1 MRDLREEANTF
12 DLNTGDMLIDDM
24 LGTIGIVMCPE
35 NDEQIAGYYYKSKF
49 WKVFWISVSEDYSGL
64 RGPTYVEEYGLKMSI
79 VIGIYKLYKPTHIT
93 KDKKI

>member
-1 MRDLREEANTF
+1 MRDLRDEANTF
-12 DLNTGDMLIDDM
+12 ELNAGDMLIDDM
-24 LGTIGIVMCPE
+24 LGTIGIVMCHE
-35 NDEQIAGYYYKSKF
+35 DDEQIAGYYYKSKF
-49 WKVFWISVSEDYSGL
+49 WKVFWISVNEDCNGL